1 MIDIVE
7 FFKSNPM
14 AAAIVGGGT
23 STAIITYL
31 LKQLVWIPNSI
42 WFFIT
47 RMCTTRITIS
57 ETFSDAGSEK
67 FVIDRL
73 KGISDYLLSLNHR
86 LINNNILTLDTSY
99 NDNRINVG
107 RYYIL
112 SQFKKYRV
120 IIKLDIHT
128 LNESNQSMAANNYS
142 TKTKLYEYTV
152 NIIGRAFDRKLY
164 EEAMNAEILKRTNV
178 MEDDNAYYRYMI
190 TTPLDNDMPVIKRML
205 PRPLESIYMKE
216 EVKNNIINHLDNFI
230 KAEHIYKNNNVI
242 YKTGILLYG
251 EPGTGKSSL
260 IRSIVTHTGAVCL
273 NVRSVSPSIINATIN
288 DFRRKS
294 LVNAVGQPFDTLN
307 INFATVP
314 IIILIEE
321 LDKQIESFS
330 SLGKAYSGS
339 SDHDRS
345 KAVEGRIDT
354 VLQMLDGINSPSNV
368 IFIATTNYMNNIP
381 KAMIRP
387 GRFDLVLEIDRITP
401 DLAEDMIRDM
411 CPFNNMNDYKEF
423 IVDGTVNSSSLF
435 TKLLAD
441 KIQYEL
447 NNNKSGGNK
456 YE

>member
-1 MIDIVE
+1 MTDIVE

-57 ETFSDAGSEK
+57 ETFSDAGSEI

-73 KGISDYLLSLNHR
+73 KGISEYLLSLNHP
-86 LINNNILTLDTSY
+86 LINNNIVTLDTSY

-128 LNESNQSMAANNYS
+128 LNESNQSMPANNYS

-152 NIIGRAFDRKLY
+152 NITGRAFDRKLY
-164 EEAMNAEILKRTNV
+164 ETAMNDEILKRTNV
-178 MEDDNAYYRYMI
+178 TEDDNAYYRYMI
-190 TTPLDNDMPVIKRML
+190 TTPLDEGTPTLKRML

-216 EVKNNIINHLDNFI
+216 EVKNKIINHLDNFI
-230 KAEHIYKNNNVI
+230 RAEHIYKNNSVI
-242 YKTGILLYG
+242 YKTGIILYG

-273 NVRSVSPSIINATIN
+273 NVRNLSPNMINRTIN

-294 LVNAVGQPFDTLN
+294 LVNAVGQPFATLN

-330 SLGKAYSGS
+330 TLGTAYADS
-339 SDHDRS
+339 SEQERT
-345 KAVEGRIDT
+345 KAVEGKIDSL
-354 VLQMLDGINSPSNV
+354 LQMFDGINSPSNV
-368 IFIATTNYMNNIP
+368 IFIATTNFIDNIP
-381 KAMIRP
+381 KAIIRP
-387 GRFDLVLEIDRITP
+387 GRFDLVLEIDRINEY
-401 DLAEDMIRDM
+401 LANDMIRDM
-411 CPFNNMNDYKEF
+411 CPFNDVSVYDEF
-423 IVDGTVNSSSLF
+423 IINGTVNSSSLF

-441 KIQYEL
+441 KVAYEL
-447 NNNKSGGNK
+447 NNNIGGNTN
-456 YE
+456 E